1 MRAFTFALM
10 VVVSVPAVAD
20 AVLERGAYLMK
31 AVVACGNCHT
41 QQTPA
46 GPAVGMELAG
56 GNVLVDDPR
65 MTAQAPNITP
75 ASKVGDWSDA
85 ELKRAI
91 REGVRPDGSIIG
103 PPMPFPLY
111 RHLSDEDLDAV
122 VAYVRRVAPV
132 EHETPAS
139 VYRIPLPPAWG
150 SPVTG
155 PVEAP
160 SREDAAAYGAYI
172 AGPLAHCTECHSTPD
187 ERGVPDPE
195 HALGGGGLEFT
206 GPWGV
211 SVAANITPTNLGDW
225 TDAEIE
231 TAIRTGKRKDGGQ
244 LKPPM
249 PFGYYANMTDAD
261 MKALI
266 AYLRSLQE
274 L

>member
-195 HALGGGGLEFT
+195 HALGGGGLELT